1 MSDDETQ
8 PPHLPTSSE
17 QLSDSLHCITGHL
30 QRHPRGGNQ
39 DSTSTS
45 DGVDPG
51 PEETVPGGQHQP
63 GPTVNKSLA
72 GPESCSCQLDGVG
85 GDAGDHVHP
94 VVGHS
99 PQAGGPGGED
109 SLGSGDDVLGD
120 GSHESCAWGG
130 RKGGSQWQSGLS

>member
-1 MSDDETQ
+1 MSDDEIQ

-39 DSTSTS
+39 DSTSAS

-51 PEETVPGGQHQP
+51 PQETVPSGQHQP
-63 GPTVNKSLA
+63 GPTVDESLA
-72 GPESCSCQLDGVG
+72 GPESCPRELDGVG

-94 VVGHS
+94 VGCHR
-99 PQAGGPGGED
+99 PQAGGPGRED

-120 GSHESCAWGG
+120 SSHESCAWAG
-130 RKGGSQWQSGLS
+130 RESVAVSGSQV